1 MTHHPRAGH
10 DPVWRVIDPRRTRFM
25 SNIGNVRTGRADV
38 VMSAAAAQPD
48 AGRTAG
54 VNANVVLA
62 IVAVAQFMV
71 VLDASIVND
80 ALPTIRSE
88 EHTSELQSLKQ

>member
-1 MTHHPRAGH
+1 
-10 DPVWRVIDPRRTRFM
+10 M
-25 SNIGNVRTGRADV
+25 SDIGNGRTGRSDV

-71 VLDASIVND
+71 VLDASIVQCCAAD
-80 ALPTIRSE
+80 DQAGHLARFVAFSRRMRIRLARS
-88 EHTSELQSLKQ
+88 